1 MCVTLNLENL
11 TANKSIFRNMLSLPW
26 HLATLLVLAYI
37 PKYGE
42 RKRSPQL
49 TPNAHAQDLS
59 FDILNC

>member
-42 RKRSPQL
+42 RKQSPQL